1 MSKIYVFAIGGTG
14 SRVLRS
20 LTMLLAAGVEC
31 AADTIIPIII
41 DPDSSGGNVSQ
52 TEVLMKN
59 YGRIREKIKSSF
71 AENENKFFRTE
82 IRNIMNNFHL
92 NLQNTEDCRFDQ
104 YINLANMS
112 RSDQAMARMLFSNK
126 NLNADMKVGFKG
138 NPHIGSV
145 VLNQFEKSD
154 DFREFANE
162 FQPGDKI
169 FIISSIFGGTGAS
182 GFPLLVKILRTTTTL
197 ANHAVVNE
205 SHIGAITVL
214 PYFNVKQDETS
225 QIDSGTFISKTKSAL
240 AYYNRTMEGEGAC
253 AVDNMYYISDT
264 LPTTYDNNEGGVE
277 QKNWAHFVELAS
289 ALAIIDFANQNKS
302 NETIYKEFAI
312 ENDVP
317 TITFGALGLQTRN
330 LLQKPLVQ
338 FYLMSKFLFECD
350 DYVRQPWAKDRHLDT
365 TFFTGSFMSML
376 RENIIKEFYQWLKE
390 LREQARS
397 FSPFYLDNKD
407 PNRVFDIINGYV
419 LEKKLFQAKNFTYFN
434 NCLNSI
440 DFKRISA
447 DISGGE
453 EQNFFDL
460 FYKATQRISKEKFN
474 IQ

>member
-169 FIISSIFGGTGAS
+169 FIISSIFLWRNGCEW
-182 GFPLLVKILRTTTTL
+182 FPFTCKNI
-197 ANHAVVNE
+197 
-205 SHIGAITVL
+205 
-214 PYFNVKQDETS
+214 
-225 QIDSGTFISKTKSAL
+225 
-240 AYYNRTMEGEGAC
+240 AYH
-253 AVDNMYYISDT
+253 
-264 LPTTYDNNEGGVE
+264 NN
-277 QKNWAHFVELAS
+277 
-289 ALAIIDFANQNKS
+289 
-302 NETIYKEFAI
+302 
-312 ENDVP
+312 
-317 TITFGALGLQTRN
+317 TR
-330 LLQKPLVQ
+330 
-338 FYLMSKFLFECD
+338 
-350 DYVRQPWAKDRHLDT
+350 
-365 TFFTGSFMSML
+365 
-376 RENIIKEFYQWLKE
+376 
-390 LREQARS
+390 
-397 FSPFYLDNKD
+397 
-407 PNRVFDIINGYV
+407 
-419 LEKKLFQAKNFTYFN
+419 
-434 NCLNSI
+434 
-440 DFKRISA
+440 
-447 DISGGE
+447 
-453 EQNFFDL
+453 
-460 FYKATQRISKEKFN
+460 
-474 IQ
+474 